1 MGMQELAGG
10 VQMHRS
16 AHQAVMVVLVHVH
29 ALDCRAHLTTS
40 TVSRTRKDHTC
51 SGALPHAALWLG
63 RTGMR
68 THGERARTVAAR
80 SSEPRLGTHSRAEA
94 WGGLAWPLLSNAASN
109 IAGAIAATSVPRST
123 IACTAPNAVA
133 ESAKRCAT
141 AP

>member
-1 MGMQELAGG
+1 MR
-10 VQMHRS
+10 RS

-68 THGERARTVAAR
+68 THGRARAHALLPHGAA
-80 SSEPRLGTHSRAEA
+80 SHGWAHTAERRR
-94 WGGLAWPLLSNAASN
+94 GLAWPLLSNAASN

-133 ESAKRCAT
+133 ESAKACAT